1 LPKGTGAAARF
12 PRSRVLLLSLAS
24 PLISTKEKKGSE
36 NMGEV
41 FKRTTTKTEEQVLK
55 ELRKIDWGKLTV
67 VKKNGEIVMISPTTD
82 IKTSRD

>member
-1 LPKGTGAAARF
+1 MTFRGSRKVSEKQGFTPF
-12 PRSRVLLLSLAS
+12 PCFAPDYLRRSRR
-24 PLISTKEKKGSE
+24 GE
-36 NMGEV
+36 NMN
-41 FKRTTTKTEEQVLK
+41 KTEEQVLK

>member
-1 LPKGTGAAARF
+1 L
-12 PRSRVLLLSLAS
+12 
-24 PLISTKEKKGSE
+24 PLILTKEKKGSE

>member
-1 LPKGTGAAARF
+1 MEEF
-12 PRSRVLLLSLAS
+12 
-24 PLISTKEKKGSE
+24 
-36 NMGEV
+36 

>member
-1 LPKGTGAAARF
+1 L
-12 PRSRVLLLSLAS
+12 
-24 PLISTKEKKGSE
+24 PLILTKEKKGSE
-36 NMGEV
+36 NMEEF

-67 VKKNGEIVMISPTTD
+67 VKKNGEIVMISPTND